1 MIQLLVLINVGEEF
15 RERKLSMVLKKPSE
29 TQRSLDRRASLQNPS
44 RFQALRDAFISSS
57 KKVMSPTP
65 DNKVCKNI

>member
-1 MIQLLVLINVGEEF
+1 MKYNRSNINNTDHLGEDF

-29 TQRSLDRRASLQNPS
+29 TPRGLDRRSSLQNPS
-44 RFQALRDAFISSS
+44 RFQALRDAFINSS

-65 DNKVCKNI
+65 DSKV